1 MSRHNKANMPLL
13 SCNDTQGMIALIDQR
28 QSFRVKAEDWE
39 QLWECGQ
46 WIEDCLDAADMSSRV
61 YTKGR
66 LAAAAVGMVSF
77 GAGVAVLA
85 GMAAHNLLAVNLG
98 DEICRD
104 FANQQL
110 WVYSQD

>member
-66 LAAAAVGMVSF
+66 LAAAAVPPHISSTSSVVRSRPGIM
-77 GAGVAVLA
+77 
-85 GMAAHNLLAVNLG
+85 
-98 DEICRD
+98 
-104 FANQQL
+104 
-110 WVYSQD
+110 YSGSTPRSKR